1 MKVLVVSSKF
11 PPLLAPE
18 SAHTM
23 FLCQKLAEHETVH
36 LITSSEAATTQVFP
50 FTVHAVMP
58 DWSWRSLPRLITS
71 IRSISPDAILLMYI
85 GWIYNFHPM
94 ITFLPTICRAVARKT
109 RFVTQFENV
118 QVANNRWTR
127 CIGRLVRALPGI
139 RGVDGNVGTL
149 LRHSRGLVVMSARH
163 LDQLEKIWPPVTT
176 KTALIPAPPLLRMVE
191 DGDGSVRKRGR
202 ATLGVTDGQLL
213 LAYFGYV
220 YRGKGLEFLLRAV
233 QLVQVTVKDVKLVLI
248 GGIAHPDYETELRE
262 LACELGIEDRVMWT
276 GHYEPEAED
285 PSVFLRAADICA
297 LPFDAGVRLNNSSF
311 AVAVAHGLATI
322 TTAGPDIEPE
332 FEDGV
337 NVWLCPPR
345 DPRALAD
352 AINALAGDP
361 ALRERLGAGARR
373 LAEQCFSWTR
383 AIDGTLAMLRGE
395 DPRPLGAFGIHRPDP
410 RA

>member
-1 MKVLVVSSKF
+1 MKVLVISSKF

-18 SAHTM
+18 SEHTM

-36 LITSSEAATTQVFP
+36 LITSSEAATTRTFP

-58 DWSWRSLPRLITS
+58 GWTWRSLPRLIAS
-71 IRSISPDAILLMYI
+71 IRSISPDAILLMYVA
-85 GWIYNFHPM
+85 WTYNYHPM
-94 ITFLPTICRAVARKT
+94 ITFLPTICRVAARNA

-127 CIGRLVRALPGI
+127 RIGRLVRALPGT

-149 LRHSRGLVVMSARH
+149 LRHSRGLVMMSARH
-163 LDQLEKIWPPVTT
+163 LEHLERLWPPVAA
-176 KTALIPAPPLLRMVE
+176 KTALIPVPPLLTMVD

-202 ATLGVTDGQLL
+202 LTLGVTDNQLL
-213 LAYFGYV
+213 VAYFGYV

-233 QLVQVTVKDVKLVLI
+233 QLAQATVKDVRLLLI

-262 LACELGIEDRVMWT
+262 LACELGIENRVMWT

-285 PSVFLRAADICA
+285 PSVYLRAADICA
-297 LPFDAGVRLNNSSF
+297 LPFDDGVHLNNSSF
-311 AVAVAHGLATI
+311 AVAAAHGLATI
-322 TTAGPDIEPE
+322 TTAGTGIEPE

-337 NVWLCPPR
+337 NTWLCPPR

-361 ALRERLGAGARR
+361 ALRARLGAGARR
-373 LAEQCFSWTR
+373 LADQCFSWTR
-383 AIDGTLAMLRGE
+383 TIDGTLAMLRGE
-395 DPRPLGAFGIHRPDP
+395 DPRPFGAFGIHRPDP
-410 RA
+410 GA